1 MVVAALEP
9 GVVIAI
15 VVVVVTL
22 ASALVFAGVSG
33 ALGRWR
39 EEINKPRG
47 SRRDDSYDGDGRP

>member
-1 MVVAALEP
+1 MFFAALEP

-22 ASALVFAGVSG
+22 ASGLVYAGVSG

-39 EEINKPRG
+39 EEINKPRSRG
-47 SRRDDSYDGDGRP
+47 SGDSGDGEGRP